1 MKTEIKCAEWQNE
14 GILPCMFLRTSPC
27 SPYDRARPRDSVS
40 TLGSMT
46 APPARAGRPAPPLGG
61 TQADRPHAELVLSS
75 VRNQKKTAGGSAGSL
90 LRPSGS
96 LSLFLSLSL
105 SPAPV
110 LRSPDHVSE
119 RKKKTAG
126 ADLNASLEQAAACV
140 LRARAPGSL

>member
-1 MKTEIKCAEWQNE
+1 MKTEIKCAEWQND

-75 VRNQKKTAGGSAGSL
+75 VRNQKNSWGGL
-90 LRPSGS
+90 LVRCCGR
-96 LSLFLSLSL
+96 
-105 SPAPV
+105 PAPCPCPCPRPRSSGHRTMS
-110 LRSPDHVSE
+110 LRE
-119 RKKKTAG
+119 KKKTAG